1 MNQCPSLNDTDIN
14 WRCVSIIGQIKRAV
28 TFSSCTHSNRSVV
41 ITNQNQSISAK
52 SLCGTTGDCWWQVSI
67 YYLLVFDKNAI
78 PLSGNLKII
87 DAILIWGLL
96 GEIALEAALTDS
108 RQIIHIF
115 YILWNYSLIAIDF
128 GGRVSGNPVQGN
140 LEKSL
145 TRYFA
150 TTSNPSINYCRII
163 VLNSDQFEINV
174 EAAPIVIGG
183 ETIISR

>member
-14 WRCVSIIGQIKRAV
+14 WRCVSIIGQKSGNIFFLHPLSQLEEKQPI
-28 TFSSCTHSNRSVV
+28 SVV

-128 GGRVSGNPVQGN
+128 GGRVEFGKIPNEIFCHNKQ
-140 LEKSL
+140 
-145 TRYFA
+145 
-150 TTSNPSINYCRII
+150 SINQLLQNYC
-163 VLNSDQFEINV
+163 FEQRSIWN
-174 EAAPIVIGG
+174 
-183 ETIISR
+183 

>member
-140 LEKSL
+140 LEGKNEI
-145 TRYFA
+145 FCH
-150 TTSNPSINYCRII
+150 NKQSINQLLQNYC
-163 VLNSDQFEINV
+163 FEQRSIWN
-174 EAAPIVIGG
+174 
-183 ETIISR
+183 

>member
-14 WRCVSIIGQIKRAV
+14 WRCVSIIGQIGKI
-28 TFSSCTHSNRSVV
+28 FFLHPLSQLEEKQPISVV

-128 GGRVSGNPVQGN
+128 GGRVSENPVQGN

-150 TTSNPSINYCRII
+150 TTSNPSIN
-163 VLNSDQFEINV
+163 
-174 EAAPIVIGG
+174 
-183 ETIISR
+183 

>member
-14 WRCVSIIGQIKRAV
+14 WRCVSIIGQKSGNIFFLHPLSQLEEKQPI
-28 TFSSCTHSNRSVV
+28 SVV

-78 PLSGNLKII
+78 PLSGNLKM
-87 DAILIWGLL
+87 G
-96 GEIALEAALTDS
+96 
-108 RQIIHIF
+108 
-115 YILWNYSLIAIDF
+115 
-128 GGRVSGNPVQGN
+128 SGNPVQGN
-140 LEKSL
+140 LEKSQ

-174 EAAPIVIGG
+174 EASPIVIIG
-183 ETIISR
+183 ESIISR